1 MARVD
6 EVPSWVYFPDR
17 ERSEWVNKMLK
28 QLWPNLRVYIS
39 KMMVEQVEPII
50 NQYSM
55 AFIGK
60 LKFDEVDLG
69 DIVCVFFFCIC
80 STFYLSLCLFM
91 INYSLHELVV

>member
-17 ERSEWVNKMLK
+17 ERSEWLNKILK
-28 QLWPNLRVYIS
+28 QLWPNLRVYLSNVLI
-39 KMMVEQVEPII
+39 EQVEPII

-60 LKFDEVDLG
+60 MRFDEVDLG
-69 DIVCVFFFCIC
+69 DIVCVVLI
-80 STFYLSLCLFM
+80 L
-91 INYSLHELVV
+91 IKR

>member
-17 ERSEWVNKMLK
+17 ERSEWLNKILK
-28 QLWPNLRVYIS
+28 QLWPNLRVYLS
-39 KMMVEQVEPII
+39 NVFVEQVEPII

-60 LKFDEVDLG
+60 MRFDEVDLG
-69 DIVCVFFFCIC
+69 DIVCMVLI
-80 STFYLSLCLFM
+80 L
-91 INYSLHELVV
+91 IKR

>member
-17 ERSEWVNKMLK
+17 ERSEWLNKILK
-28 QLWPNLRVYIS
+28 QLWPNLRVYLSNVLI
-39 KMMVEQVEPII
+39 EQVEPII

-60 LKFDEVDLG
+60 MRFDEVDLG
-69 DIVCVFFFCIC
+69 DIVCVV
-80 STFYLSLCLFM
+80 
-91 INYSLHELVV
+91 LVLIKR